1 MLTMR
6 QFEVFWAIMMTESLT
21 KAGDLLGISQPAMSK
36 YLRNTEDVLGYKLFI
51 RKNGRLR
58 PSAEAELLIPFVTG
72 IFDNVFSARRA
83 ALDLRNNRAGR
94 LKVAAIP
101 TLASELLPQAIETFV
116 KDRPLVN
123 VSLKVV
129 SRLEAVARLMRQQVD
144 IGLLYGPVPEPTLT
158 VVDLR

>member
-1 MLTMR
+1 MR
-6 QFEVFWAIMMTESLT
+6 ISDWSSDVCSSDLTESLT

-94 LKVAAIP
+94 LTVAAIT
-101 TLASELLPQAIETFV
+101 TLASELLQ
-116 KDRPLVN
+116 
-123 VSLKVV
+123 
-129 SRLEAVARLMRQQVD
+129 
-144 IGLLYGPVPEPTLT
+144 IGRASCRERVCQYG
-158 VVDLR
+158 

>member
-101 TLASELLPQAIETFV
+101 TLASQLLPQAIEPSVTH
-116 KDRPLVN
+116 RPLVT
-123 VSLKVV
+123 V
-129 SRLEAVARLMRQQVD
+129 SR
-144 IGLLYGPVPEPTLT
+144 T
-158 VVDLR
+158 VVLQLANLHRLPPPQL